1 MNNALF
7 DLLQSCYDGFNK
19 KIAIVASIAVVTIAL
34 IIALVYVLAPIP
46 TFANGGGPF
55 GMSASHIGS
64 SGFGGGAW
72 HGGQGVVNM
81 WQAWHHNSNNVY
93 NMMIMTTAGSN
104 QSNENWTGTV
114 SVQSLKSGIMDTVKS
129 KVKVDIADATS
140 TAQKA
145 LGNGGRIG
153 IITLAPVNGYLVYQA
168 YGIDSSNV
176 VHRLIIDV
184 GNASMLD
191 NTKINIANGVGI
203 GSWPS
208 HGFGWGT

>member
-1 MNNALF
+1 MV
-7 DLLQSCYDGFNK
+7 STK
-19 KIAIVASIAVVTIAL
+19 KVAIVASIAAAAIAL

-55 GMSASHIGS
+55 GMFTPHIGS
-64 SGFGGGAW
+64 SGFGGAW
-72 HGGQGVVNM
+72 HGGQGVNM
-81 WQAWHHNSNNVY
+81 WQAWHHNSNNGY
-93 NMMIMTTAGSN
+93 NMIMTTAGSN

-129 KVKVDIADATS
+129 KVKVDIADAAS

-184 GNASMLD
+184 GNGSTLD

-208 HGFGWGT
+208 HGFGWGM